1 MDTIDLRKVFLL
13 LSLFLS
19 ACQAPMAVW
28 DGIPGP
34 GFERS
39 SWENKST
46 VHGELLS
53 LPAPKGKVRVS
64 VYSFRDQTGQFK
76 PGPASSLSTAVT
88 QGASFFL
95 IKALKDSGWFVPL
108 ERQGLQNLLT
118 ERKIIVSENKGD
130 AKNFELPSLLSA
142 NIIIE
147 GGVVGYDFNIK
158 TGGAGVK
165 YFGIGASEQYRVD
178 QVTVNIRAVDSRT
191 GYIINS
197 VTATKSV
204 LSKEL
209 STGAFRFIRFKRLL
223 EAEAGMTV
231 NEPSQL
237 CVLDAIETAVIRLIA
252 TGIQDKLWALEDPA
266 EIDKPSLKYYLS
278 AL

>member
-1 MDTIDLRKVFLL
+1 MHIIHLKRLAIL

-19 ACQAPMAVW
+19 ACQSPMTPW
-28 DGIPGP
+28 DRLAGP
-34 GFERS
+34 GIERS
-39 SWENKST
+39 SWKANNQ
-46 VHGELLS
+46 VHAELLN
-53 LPAPKGKVRVS
+53 LPKPKGQVRVS

-76 PGPASSLSTAVT
+76 PGPASSLSSAVT

-95 IKALKDSGWFVPL
+95 VKALKDSGWFVPL
-108 ERQGLQNLLT
+108 EREGLQNILT
-118 ERKIIVSENKGD
+118 ERKIILSEG
-130 AKNFELPSLLSA
+130 KNDKQERNLPSLMSA

-147 GGVVGYDFNIK
+147 GGIVGYDFNIK
-158 TGGAGVK
+158 TGGAGIK

-197 VTATKSV
+197 VTVTKSI

-209 STGAFRFIRFKRLL
+209 NTGVFRFVKFKRLL
-223 EAEAGMTV
+223 EAEAGYTL

-237 CVLDAIETAVIRLIA
+237 CVLDAIETAVIRLIV
-252 TGIQDKLWALEDPA
+252 TGITSKTWALENP
-266 EIDKPSLKYYLS
+266 ETINNPIMKYYLS
-278 AL
+278 SI